1 MTTTITQK
9 DKELL
14 VHWLIRNAEML
25 KISLSNTVVDEEL
38 RTFYLTYLDN
48 HIKHLQQEQKEDIAL
63 KN

>member
-1 MTTTITQK
+1 MTITQK

-14 VHWLIRNAEML
+14 VHWLIRSAEML
-25 KISLSNTVVDEEL
+25 KISLSTTVVDEEL

-48 HIKHLQQEQKEDIAL
+48 HIKQLQQDKIEPL